1 MAAGRTT
8 GDRRTSA
15 GSREIGRLGRL
26 LRAMA
31 RQRIDLFVCTHLS
44 NIRYLTGF
52 SGSDAA
58 LLVSGDSVTLFTDGR
73 YREQARQE
81 VAGADVVIHDR
92 KWAVLAKRIRSAGR
106 TAGGGRPPNVGF
118 ESRALSVEGYRQLAR
133 GRGDSWKAL
142 PGLVE
147 SLRMRKDD
155 GEIRAMEA
163 AAVVASGALLQ
174 VLERG
179 IRGRRESEVAAG
191 LAFGMK
197 MEGAEEES
205 FRAIVASGPRSAMPH
220 AVPTGERIGMD
231 DLVVIDLGARLR
243 GYCSDE
249 TVTILP
255 RRPRREL
262 RRVHDAVRRAQEAG
276 IRVVRPGVPCRE
288 VDARVRE
295 SLDRS
300 GYLQYF
306 VHSTGHGVG
315 LEIHERPSLS
325 VRSRDR
331 LVEGMVVTVE
341 PGVYIPG
348 LGGVRI
354 EDMIRVTGSRG
365 ERLTYLPKS
374 GPLAA

>member
-1 MAAGRTT
+1 LATRKTT
-8 GDRRTSA
+8 GARRTKD

-31 RQRIDLFVCTHLS
+31 RQRIDLFLCTHLS

-58 LLVSGDSVTLFTDGR
+58 LLVSGESVTLFTDGR
-73 YREQARQE
+73 YREQARLE
-81 VAGADVVIHDR
+81 AVGADVVITDR
-92 KWAVLAKRIRSAGR
+92 KWGELSRRIRKAGR
-106 TAGGGRPPNVGF
+106 IGGGGRVPNIGF
-118 ESRALSVEGYRQLAR
+118 ESRVLSVEVYRQVTR
-133 GRGDSWKAL
+133 GRGDPWTAIS
-142 PGLVE
+142 GLVE

-163 AAVVASGALLQ
+163 AAVTASGALLQ
-174 VLERG
+174 VLETG

-197 MEGAEEES
+197 MQGAEEES
-205 FRAIVASGPRSAMPH
+205 FRAIVASGLRSAMPH
-220 AVPTGERIGMD
+220 AVPTGETIGKD
-231 DLVVIDLGARLR
+231 DPVVIDLGARRR

-255 RRPRREL
+255 RRPRRDLL
-262 RRVHDAVRRAQEAG
+262 RIYDAVRRAQEIG
-276 IRVVRPGVPCRE
+276 IRAIRPGVSCRE

-300 GYLQYF
+300 GYLQYI

-325 VRSRDR
+325 ARSRDR
-331 LVEGMVVTVE
+331 LGEGMVVTVE

-354 EDMIRVTGSRG
+354 EDMIQVTGSGG

-374 GPLAA
+374 RPLAA

>member
-1 MAAGRTT
+1 VS
-8 GDRRTSA
+8 DRNGSTPRGTVER
-15 GSREIGRLGRL
+15 SREVDRIGRL
-26 LRAMA
+26 LRALA
-31 RQRIDLFVCTHLS
+31 RRRIDPFLCTHLP

-58 LLVSGDSVTLFTDGR
+58 LLVSRDAVMLFTDGR
-73 YREQARQE
+73 YREQARME
-81 VAGADVVIHDR
+81 VRGADTVITDR
-92 KWAVLAKRIRSAGR
+92 KWTEIRKRVRREVRARGTVRARR
-106 TAGGGRPPNVGF
+106 TGF
-118 ESRALSVEGYRQLAR
+118 ESRSLTVDLFRQMVR
-133 GRGDSWKAL
+133 GGGEDWVPL
-142 PGLVE
+142 TGLVE
-147 SLRMRKDD
+147 ILRMRKDE

-163 AAVVASGALLQ
+163 AAAVASGALLQ
-174 VLERG
+174 VIERG
-179 IRGRRESEVAAG
+179 LRGRREREVAARLG
-191 LAFGMK
+191 FGMK
-197 MEGAEEES
+197 MQGAEEES

-220 AVPTGERIGMD
+220 AIPTDSRIGRND
-231 DLVVIDLGARLR
+231 PVVIDLGARRL

-249 TVTILP
+249 TVTFLP

-262 RRVHDAVRRAQEAG
+262 SRIHDAVRRAQEAG
-276 IRVVRPGVPCRE
+276 IRAVRPGVACRE

-300 GYLQYF
+300 GVLQYF

-325 VRSRDR
+325 IRSRDR
-331 LVEGMVVTVE
+331 LAEGMVVTVE

-354 EDMIRVTGSRG
+354 EDMVRVTGTGR

-374 GPLAA
+374 RRFAA

>member
-1 MAAGRTT
+1 
-8 GDRRTSA
+8 
-15 GSREIGRLGRL
+15 
-26 LRAMA
+26 MA
-31 RQRIDLFVCTHLS
+31 RRRIDLFLCTHLS
-44 NIRYLTGF
+44 NVRYLTGF

-58 LLVSGDSVTLFTDGR
+58 LLVSGESVTLFTDGR
-73 YREQARQE
+73 YREQARLE
-81 VAGADVVIHDR
+81 VAGAAVVITDR
-92 KWAVLAKRIRSAGR
+92 KWGELSRRIRKAERTGGSGR
-106 TAGGGRPPNVGF
+106 APNIGF
-118 ESRALSVEGYRQLAR
+118 ESRALSVEAYRQVTR
-133 GRGDSWKAL
+133 GRGDSWTAL

-163 AAVVASGALLQ
+163 AAVAASGALLQ
-174 VLERG
+174 VLETG

-197 MEGAEEES
+197 MQGAEEES
-205 FRAIVASGPRSAMPH
+205 FRAIVASGLRSAMPH
-220 AVPTGERIGMD
+220 AVPTGARIGKD
-231 DLVVIDLGARLR
+231 DPVVIDLGARR
-243 GYCSDE
+243 FGYCSDE

-255 RRPRREL
+255 RRPRRDL
-262 RRVHDAVRRAQEAG
+262 SRIYDAVRRAQEAG
-276 IRVVRPGVPCRE
+276 IRAVRPGVSCRE

-331 LVEGMVVTVE
+331 LGEGMVVTVE

-354 EDMIRVTGSRG
+354 EDMIQVTGTGG

-374 GPLAA
+374 RLLAA

>member
-1 MAAGRTT
+1 
-8 GDRRTSA
+8 
-15 GSREIGRLGRL
+15 
-26 LRAMA
+26 MA
-31 RQRIDLFVCTHLS
+31 RRRIDLFLCTHLP

-58 LLVSGDSVTLFTDGR
+58 LLVSGESAALFTDGR
-73 YREQARQE
+73 YREQARLE
-81 VAGADVVIHDR
+81 VVGADVVITDR
-92 KWAVLAKRIRSAGR
+92 KWGELSRRIRGAGTTGR
-106 TAGGGRPPNVGF
+106 GGRAPNVGF
-118 ESRALSVEGYRQLAR
+118 ESRALSVEAYRRLTR
-133 GRGDSWKAL
+133 GRGDPWTAL

-163 AAVVASGALLQ
+163 AAVAASGALLR
-174 VLERG
+174 VLETG

-197 MEGAEEES
+197 MQGAEEES

-220 AVPTGERIGMD
+220 AVPTGEKIGKD
-231 DLVVIDLGARLR
+231 DPVVIDLGARRR

-255 RRPRREL
+255 RRPRRDL
-262 RRVHDAVRRAQEAG
+262 SRIYDAVRRAQEVG
-276 IRVVRPGVPCRE
+276 IRAVRPGVSCRD

-300 GYLQYF
+300 GYLKYF

-331 LVEGMVVTVE
+331 LGEGMVVTVE

-354 EDMIRVTGSRG
+354 EDMIRVTGTGR

-374 GPLAA
+374 RRLAA

>member
-1 MAAGRTT
+1 VSAGETA
-8 GDRRTSA
+8 GARRTNS
-15 GSREIGRLGRL
+15 GFREIGRLRRL
-26 LRAMA
+26 LRALA
-31 RQRIDLFVCTHLS
+31 RRRIDLFLCTHLP

-73 YREQARQE
+73 YREQARRE
-81 VAGADVVIHDR
+81 VVGAEVVVHDR
-92 KWAVLAKRIRSAGR
+92 KWGELSRRIRKAGR
-106 TAGGGRPPNVGF
+106 TVGGGRAPKVGF
-118 ESRALSVEGYRQLAR
+118 ESRALSVETYRQVTR
-133 GRGDSWKAL
+133 GYGDSWRAL

-147 SLRMRKDD
+147 SLRMTKED
-155 GEIRAMEA
+155 GELRAMEE
-163 AAVVASGALLQ
+163 AAVVATGALLQ
-174 VLERG
+174 VLENG

-220 AVPTGERIGMD
+220 AVPTGARIGKD
-231 DLVVIDLGARLR
+231 DPVVIDLGARR
-243 GYCSDE
+243 NGYCSDE

-262 RRVHDAVRRAQEAG
+262 LRIYDAVRRAQEAG
-276 IRVVRPGVPCRE
+276 IRVIRPGVPCRE

-331 LVEGMVVTVE
+331 LDEGMVVTVE

-348 LGGVRI
+348 LGGIRI
-354 EDMIRVTGSRG
+354 EDMIRVAGAGG

-374 GPLAA
+374 RLLAA